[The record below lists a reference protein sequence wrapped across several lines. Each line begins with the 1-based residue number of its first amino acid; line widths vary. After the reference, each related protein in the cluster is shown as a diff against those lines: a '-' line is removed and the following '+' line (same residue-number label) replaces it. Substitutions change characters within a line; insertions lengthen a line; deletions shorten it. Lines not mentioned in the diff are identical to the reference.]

1 MSHFL
6 SKVVLAH
13 FLQIALRFF
22 NLQRSSFLKSVF
34 PLFPAGDVAARL
46 PFGQGVVS
54 FHQMIFCHP
63 PR

>member
-6 SKVVLAH
+6 SKAVLAH
-13 FLQIALRFF
+13 FLQIVLRFF

-34 PLFPAGDVAARL
+34 PLFPAGDVAAGL
-46 PFGQGVVS
+46 PFGQGVGS
-54 FHQMIFCHP
+54 FYQMIRRHA